1 MLEVIWTFSPFHAWN
16 EKLLWSNLKKNT
28 RFNESWIKAFLNP
41 ILSYRQFTCIAFI
54 WTAVWARSQSSSR
67 WILES
72 IGGSFCYRFITYYG
86 TNFKSKP
93 TCVWLC
99 SLKVAFSILQV
110 MWCLWF
116 HDSLQTREKHIGVL
130 FMRGERRSQ
139 KSHSSYFPAL
149 IYGHELRKRRNKIAD
164 SLKSQKWH
172 HSRRE
177 SQWELKLLL
186 TNLWVDSKHIR
197 SY

>member
-1 MLEVIWTFSPFHAWN
+1 MHEIKSCFDQIW
-16 EKLLWSNLKKNT
+16 KNT
-28 RFNESWIKAFLNP
+28 CFNESWIKAFLNP

-54 WTAVWARSQSSSR
+54 WTAVRARSQSRSR
-67 WILES
+67 WILDS
-72 IGGSFCYRFITYYG
+72 TGGSFCYRFITFYG

-139 KSHSSYFPAL
+139 KSHLPFPRPDL
-149 IYGHELRKRRNKIAD
+149 WPQTEKKKKEQD
-164 SLKSQKWH
+164 SRFPQKPKATPQPTQVSMRAEATVDQFM
-172 HSRRE
+172 SR
-177 SQWELKLLL
+177 
-186 TNLWVDSKHIR
+186 
-197 SY
+197 

>member
-16 EKLLWSNLKKNT
+16 KKLLWSNLEKKKNT

-139 KSHSSYFPAL
+139 KSQLLFPCPDL
-149 IYGHELRKRRNKIAD
+149 WPRTEKKKKEQD
-164 SLKSQKWH
+164 SRFPQKPKATPQPTRVSMRAEATVDQLM
-172 HSRRE
+172 SR
-177 SQWELKLLL
+177 
-186 TNLWVDSKHIR
+186 
-197 SY
+197 